1 LIFQKDLKLIN
12 TSMMKKFAIFAFSIS
27 FLLQVNCIESN
38 ASDEPKHPIQM
49 KWSFDGMTG
58 KFDKQSIQ
66 RGFKVHKE
74 VCSVCH
80 SIKRVAFRNLMEIGF
95 SEEEIKT
102 LASEYELK
110 DGPND
115 EGEMFERPARLS
127 DIIPGPYPNEKAA
140 RAANNGAYPL
150 DLSLIIKARH
160 DGANYVYSLLTGY
173 SNPPSGFELGENM
186 YYNPYFMAGGDQLA
200 MTPPLHTEGQ
210 VEFDDGTKA
219 TVDQMAKDIV
229 NFLQWVAEPEMQ
241 ESKSLGIKVLI
252 FLSFF
257 TILFY
262 IAKKRIWKRIE

>member
-1 LIFQKDLKLIN
+1 
-12 TSMMKKFAIFAFSIS
+12 MMKKFAIFAFSIS
-27 FLLQVNCIESN
+27 LLLQVNCIESN

-95 SEEEIKT
+95 SEEEIKA
-102 LASEYELK
+102 LASEYEVK

>member
-1 LIFQKDLKLIN
+1 MKKLIIP
-12 TSMMKKFAIFAFSIS
+12 FFSLI
-27 FLLQVNCIESN
+27 FLLQMNCIK
-38 ASDEPKHPIQM
+38 ADAADEPKHPIQM

-66 RGFKVHKE
+66 RGFKVYKE
-74 VCSVCH
+74 VCSACH

-95 SEEEIKT
+95 SEDEVKA
-102 LASEYELK
+102 LASEYEVK
-110 DGPND
+110 DGPD
-115 EGEMFERPARLS
+115 EEGEMFERPARLA

-173 SNPPSGFELGENM
+173 SKPPLNFELGENM
-186 YYNPYFMAGGDQLA
+186 YYNPYFAAGGDQLA

-219 TVDQMAKDIV
+219 TVDQMSNDVV

-252 FLSFF
+252 FLIFF
-257 TILFY
+257 TVLFY

>member
-1 LIFQKDLKLIN
+1 MKKLIIP
-12 TSMMKKFAIFAFSIS
+12 FFSLI
-27 FLLQVNCIESN
+27 FLLQINYIQLN
-38 ASDEPKHPIQM
+38 ASDEPKHPMQM

-66 RGFKVHKE
+66 RGFKVYKE
-74 VCSVCH
+74 VCSACH

-95 SEEEIKT
+95 SQDEVKA
-102 LASEYELK
+102 LASEYEVK
-110 DGPND
+110 DGPD
-115 EGEMFERPARLS
+115 EEGEMFERPARLA

-173 SNPPSGFELGENM
+173 SNPPSDFELGENM
-186 YYNPYFMAGGDQLA
+186 YYNPYFAAGGDQLA

-219 TVDQMAKDIV
+219 TVDQMSNDVV

-252 FLSFF
+252 FLVFF

>member
-1 LIFQKDLKLIN
+1 
-12 TSMMKKFAIFAFSIS
+12 MKKFAIFAFSIGL
-27 FLLQVNCIESN
+27 LLQANYIESN
-38 ASDEPKHPIQM
+38 ASDEPKRPVQM

-66 RGFKVHKE
+66 RGFKVYKE
-74 VCSVCH
+74 VCSACH

-95 SEEEIKT
+95 SEEEIKA
-102 LASEYELK
+102 LASEYEVK